1 MPRPTSDVHAFE
13 AHATDADLD
22 DLRARLAAARLPEA
36 ETVYRAAPDPRR
48 WEQGVPLADLVDVV
62 NYWRTGYD
70 WRSFEAR
77 LDRIGQFRTTI
88 DDLGI
93 HFLHRRSARADATP
107 LILTHGWPGS
117 VAEFVDVVDELAD
130 PEDADAPAFHVV
142 VPSLPGFGYS
152 DKPATTGWGT
162 EKIAAAWVELMG
174 RLGYSKFAAHGGDWG
189 GVITTVLGGRFP
201 AHVLGIHTTFAEA
214 PPGLTT
220 DGLTAAER
228 EWTEET
234 RDFWRHRAAYAKQ
247 QATRPQ
253 TIGYSLVDSPVGLL
267 AWILDKFAEWSDT
280 EDSPFETISRDSILD
295 DVTLYWLT
303 RTGASSARIYYES
316 HNSLDPE
323 LRVDVPSAITMYPRD
338 IEKYP
343 RAVGAGA
350 VPADRPMEGTR
361 KRGTFPVAGGSRV
374 FRRRSA
380 GGPRGRAGRSSV
392 NAAGAAPEPCTPP
405 PRTARRPPSSPP
417 GRAAHRAAARPA
429 APPVSGSS
437 IARTAPMPAGC
448 AAQPGEEGRVGHR
461 GRHDDERAA
470 SSTAV
475 PVRSPSCPPGR

>member
-1 MPRPTSDVHAFE
+1 MPRPTSDVQAFE

-36 ETVYRAAPDPRR
+36 ETVYRTAPDPRR
-48 WEQGVPLADLVDVV
+48 WEQGVPLADLVEVV
-62 NYWRTGYD
+62 HYWRTGYN
-70 WRSFEAR
+70 WRSFEER

-107 LILTHGWPGS
+107 VILTHGWPGS
-117 VAEFVDVVDELAD
+117 IAEFVHVVGELAD
-130 PEDADAPAFHVV
+130 PKDADTPAFHVV

-152 DKPATTGWGT
+152 DKPTVTGWGT

-189 GVITTVLGGRFP
+189 GNITTVLGGRFP
-201 AHVLGIHTTFAEA
+201 EHVLGIHTTLAVA

-220 DGLTAAER
+220 DGLTAVER
-228 EWTEET
+228 RWTEET
-234 RDFWRHRAAYAKQ
+234 RDFYEGPHGAYAKQ

-280 EDSPFETISRDSILD
+280 EDSPFETISRDRILD

-303 RTGASSARIYYES
+303 RTGASAARIYYES
-316 HNSLDPE
+316 HSSLDPA

-338 IEKYP
+338 IEKCP
-343 RAVGAGA
+343 RPWAQERYRQIVRWRSPESGGHFPSLEVPEYFVKDLQEGLAAVL
-350 VPADRPMEGTR
+350 
-361 KRGTFPVAGGSRV
+361 
-374 FRRRSA
+374 
-380 GGPRGRAGRSSV
+380 
-392 NAAGAAPEPCTPP
+392 
-405 PRTARRPPSSPP
+405 
-417 GRAAHRAAARPA
+417 AAHR
-429 APPVSGSS
+429 
-437 IARTAPMPAGC
+437 
-448 AAQPGEEGRVGHR
+448 
-461 GRHDDERAA
+461 
-470 SSTAV
+470 
-475 PVRSPSCPPGR
+475 

>member
-1 MPRPTSDVHAFE
+1 MPRLTTDVQAFE
-13 AHATDADLD
+13 ARAPEADLD
-22 DLRARLAAARLPEA
+22 DLRARLAATRLPEA
-36 ETVYRAAPDPRR
+36 ETVHPAAPGPRR
-48 WEQGVPLADLVDVV
+48 WAQGVPLADLVDVV
-62 NYWRTGYD
+62 DYWRTGYD

-88 DDLGI
+88 DGLGI
-93 HFLHRRSARADATP
+93 HFLHRRSPRADATP

-117 VAEFVDVVDELAD
+117 IAEFVDVVAELAD
-130 PEDADAPAFHVV
+130 PEDAGAPAFHVV

-162 EKIAAAWVELMG
+162 EKIAAAWVELMD
-174 RLGYSKFAAHGGDWG
+174 RLGYRRFAAHGGDWG
-189 GVITTVLGGRFP
+189 GNITTVLGGRFP
-201 AHVLGIHTTFAEA
+201 AHVLGIHTTFAEG

-228 EWTEET
+228 RWTEET
-234 RDFWRHRAAYAKQ
+234 HDFWHHRAAYAKQ

-280 EDSPFETISRDSILD
+280 EDSPFETISRDRILD

-303 RTGASSARIYYES
+303 RTGASSARIYCES

-343 RAVGAGA
+343 RAWAQERYRRIVRWRSPESGGHFPSLEVPEYFVKDLQEGLAA
-350 VPADRPMEGTR
+350 VL
-361 KRGTFPVAGGSRV
+361 
-374 FRRRSA
+374 
-380 GGPRGRAGRSSV
+380 
-392 NAAGAAPEPCTPP
+392 AAP
-405 PRTARRPPSSPP
+405 R
-417 GRAAHRAAARPA
+417 
-429 APPVSGSS
+429 
-437 IARTAPMPAGC
+437 
-448 AAQPGEEGRVGHR
+448 
-461 GRHDDERAA
+461 
-470 SSTAV
+470 
-475 PVRSPSCPPGR
+475 

>member
-1 MPRPTSDVHAFE
+1 MNRLTSDVQAFE
-13 AHATDADLD
+13 AAATDADLD

-48 WEQGVPLADLVDVV
+48 WEQGVPLADLIDVV
-62 NYWRTGYD
+62 NYWRTGYN
-70 WRSFEAR
+70 WRSFEER
-77 LDRIGQFRTTI
+77 LNRIGQFRTTI
-88 DDLGI
+88 DDVGI

-117 VAEFVDVVDELAD
+117 IAEFVDVVDELAD
-130 PEDADAPAFHVV
+130 PKDADAPAFHVV

-174 RLGYSKFAAHGGDWG
+174 RLGYSKFMAHGGDWG
-189 GVITTVLGGRFP
+189 GVVTTVLGGRFP
-201 AHVLGIHTTFAEA
+201 EHVLGIHSTFAQA
-214 PPGLTT
+214 PPGLTM

-228 EWTEET
+228 KWTEET
-234 RDFWRHRAAYAKQ
+234 SDFWTLGSAYAKQ

-267 AWILDKFAEWSDT
+267 AWILDKFAEWTDT
-280 EDSPFETISRDSILD
+280 EDSPFETISRDRILD

-323 LRVDVPSAITMYPRD
+323 LRVDVPSAITQYPRD

-343 RAVGAGA
+343 RAWAG
-350 VPADRPMEGTR
+350 
-361 KRGTFPVAGGSRV
+361 
-374 FRRRSA
+374 
-380 GGPRGRAGRSSV
+380 
-392 NAAGAAPEPCTPP
+392 
-405 PRTARRPPSSPP
+405 
-417 GRAAHRAAARPA
+417 
-429 APPVSGSS
+429 
-437 IARTAPMPAGC
+437 
-448 AAQPGEEGRVGHR
+448 
-461 GRHDDERAA
+461 ERYRQI
-470 SSTAV
+470 V
-475 PVRSPSCPPGR
+475 RWRSPETGGHFPSLEVPEFFVKDLQEGLAAVLAANG

>member
-1 MPRPTSDVHAFE
+1 MTRPTSDVHACE

-36 ETVYRAAPDPRR
+36 ETVHRAGPDPRR

-70 WRSFEAR
+70 WRSFEER
-77 LDRIGQFRTTI
+77 LNRIGQFRTTI

-107 LILTHGWPGS
+107 LIVTHGWPGS
-117 VAEFVDVVDELAD
+117 IAEFIDVVDELAD
-130 PEDADAPAFHVV
+130 PQDADAPAFHVV
-142 VPSLPGFGYS
+142 APSLPGFGYS

-162 EKIAAAWVELMG
+162 EKIAAAWVELME
-174 RLGYSKFAAHGGDWG
+174 RLGYSTFVAHGGDWG

-201 AHVLGIHTTFAEA
+201 AHVLGIHTTTAQA

-220 DGLTAAER
+220 DGLTTAER
-228 EWTEET
+228 TWTEET

-267 AWILDKFAEWSDT
+267 AWILDKFAEWTDT
-280 EDSPFETISRDSILD
+280 EDSPFETISRDRVLD

-323 LRVDVPSAITMYPRD
+323 LRVDVPSAISVYPRD
-338 IEKYP
+338 IEKCP
-343 RAVGAGA
+343 RPWAQQRYRQIVRWTSPEKGGHFPSLEVPEYFVKDLQEGLAAVL
-350 VPADRPMEGTR
+350 
-361 KRGTFPVAGGSRV
+361 
-374 FRRRSA
+374 
-380 GGPRGRAGRSSV
+380 
-392 NAAGAAPEPCTPP
+392 AAN
-405 PRTARRPPSSPP
+405 R
-417 GRAAHRAAARPA
+417 
-429 APPVSGSS
+429 
-437 IARTAPMPAGC
+437 
-448 AAQPGEEGRVGHR
+448 
-461 GRHDDERAA
+461 
-470 SSTAV
+470 
-475 PVRSPSCPPGR
+475 